1 MKRIFIISILFLAFL
16 FPLTAERRN
25 ENNDYY
31 NRAIGG
37 KFVGLPNSF
46 IGGITYQ
53 QWLPNDMGF
62 EVAVGFVS
70 NENTAYYNFEGEFQK
85 LLFVD
90 DFGKRSLSSLYLWA
104 NAGLNSLEE
113 IIEES
118 SEENNYNEKI
128 SIHPNF
134 FVGVGFGMEMT
145 YFEHFSVPVTLGFE
159 VEFPREF
166 AIGFTAGIG
175 LRYRF

>member
-16 FPLTAERRN
+16 CPLTAERQN

-37 KFVGLPNSF
+37 KFVVLPNSF

-53 QWLPNDMGF
+53 QWFQNDMGF
-62 EVAVGFVS
+62 EVAVGFIA
-70 NENTAYYNFEGEFQK
+70 NENNAYYNFEGQFQK

-90 DFGKRSLSSLYLWA
+90 DFGRRSLSSLYLWA
-104 NAGLNSLEE
+104 NAGINSMEEYLEE
-113 IIEES
+113 GGIYDDYDYRTVLS
-118 SEENNYNEKI
+118 
-128 SIHPNF
+128 PNF

-159 VEFPREF
+159 VEFPKEF
-166 AIGFTAGIG
+166 AFGFTAGIG